1 LEPKGRWGQLK
12 EIITRTR
19 HPSAQGGLRIALIYA
34 AVGALWIIFSDL
46 AVDWIFGR
54 SGTTFIAQ
62 TLKGWFFVCAS
73 ALLTTTMPRQRD
85 LVAAVRQAGLR
96 ARVMVGGAPITRDW
110 FKSIKADGYSEDA
123 IGAVHVAK
131 QLMGVE

>member
-1 LEPKGRWGQLK
+1 MKKILIKPEQL
-12 EIITRTR
+12 T
-19 HPSAQGGLRIALIYA
+19 AQGGLRIALIYA

-73 ALLTTTMPRQRD
+73 ALLVYLLTSREI
-85 LVAAVRQAGLR
+85 A
-96 ARVMVGGAPITRDW
+96 
-110 FKSIKADGYSEDA
+110 SIKESEKDLLDSQRILA
-123 IGAVHVAK
+123 TLFENLPGMVYRC
-131 QLMGVE
+131 GCDVECLLDFVSPRAAT